1 MSRVAISLVPD
12 ADFEFRLLVL
22 VSISHPSHSSS
33 GQKASPGED
42 AVTQLLRAVRSPR
55 TTIPS
60 RAYSLARHT
69 SFFAGSAPRD
79 RRGRV
84 SRKSVTVKSLNTQRE
99 PSVEGW
105 DDETP
110 RNGAGVAGLGDDRE
124 RQKEFLE
131 SLRSPGLNIEEE
143 NEDEEQPAPVGAGGW
158 GLGPGQDHYEEE
170 DDEDTMNDWSQAQDV
185 VERMVGLR
193 G

>member
-1 MSRVAISLVPD
+1 
-12 ADFEFRLLVL
+12 
-22 VSISHPSHSSS
+22 
-33 GQKASPGED
+33 
-42 AVTQLLRAVRSPR
+42 
-55 TTIPS
+55 
-60 RAYSLARHT
+60 
-69 SFFAGSAPRD
+69 
-79 RRGRV
+79 
-84 SRKSVTVKSLNTQRE
+84 
-99 PSVEGW
+99 
-105 DDETP
+105 
-110 RNGAGVAGLGDDRE
+110 LGDDRE